1 MKRIKLLILL
11 PALLAGFSLL
21 VFTGCNSNIK
31 KNKKV
36 TKVIKSR
43 HPEWSKN
50 SNIYEVNIRQYTP
63 EGTINAF
70 RRHLPRLKAMNVDIL
85 WLMPVFP
92 IGEKNRKG
100 SLGSYYAVKDYK
112 GVNPEFGTLDDL
124 KALVKECHDMGMYV
138 ILDWVANHTAW
149 DNPWATQH
157 PEWYEKDD
165 NGNFKSPYDWTD
177 VIQLDYTNAE
187 LRKAMTE
194 SMKYWVVNADID
206 GFRCDVAG
214 MVPVDFWNQAK
225 EELDK
230 TKHLFM
236 LAEDEEN
243 IDLLKKAFDMNYTW
257 KMMHLMNGIAKGE
270 HKASEINDYL
280 KWNDERF
287 DKNMYRMYF
296 TSNHDENSWNGTAFE
311 RLGEAFEAFTVFDYT
326 IPGMPLIYSGQEA
339 GNNKRL
345 RFFDKDTI
353 DWIKIPYSGFYAK
366 LNELK
371 HNNKALWNGEYGG
384 ALNILPDNGNANIFA
399 FIREKDNN
407 QVVTILNLSPE
418 KTEFKIENN
427 TIQGKYTDLF
437 TGKTVD
443 VQQDY
448 IFDLQAWGYV
458 VLVK

>member
-448 IFDLQAWGYV
+448 IFDLPAWGYV

>member
-311 RLGEAFEAFTVFDYT
+311 RLGDAFEAFTVFDYT

-448 IFDLQAWGYV
+448 IFDLPAWGYV